1 MLRFHIP
8 LIKPDVQFS
17 RIRLPDKESRFR
29 PREEARALAQAD
41 KSQLLIEIAVG
52 VACGTPTLELVL
64 AAQPL
69 AKPAG
74 GVAIHAP
81 VGFADWPQMEVVR
94 PPHQLAVE
102 PSGLFFWCEQLSLSA
117 RLFADLPAEPFQAL
131 TRRARAQIGP
141 SRLGRPA
148 AADRVAEKIEGFFR
162 QVTQTSLRLVDRQL
176 EPFHHGLLSRRRQI
190 SPLARRSRLE
200 VAIPLSEKPVTV
212 LFVSVRLWL
221 VTIGWRQVANEAAEF
236 FRVAK
241 IRV

>member
-8 LIKPDVQFS
+8 LIKPDVRFS

-29 PREEARALAQAD
+29 PWEEARAFAQAD

-52 VACGTPTLELVL
+52 VACDAPPLELVL

-81 VGFADWPQMEVVR
+81 VGFADRSQIEVVR
-94 PPHQLAVE
+94 PSHQLAVE
-102 PSGLFFWCEQLSLSA
+102 LGDLLVWFEQLSAST

-131 TRRARAQIGP
+131 SRRARAQIGS

-148 AADRVAEKIEGFFR
+148 AADRIAEEVEGVFA
-162 QVTQTSLRLVDRQL
+162 QGVQT
-176 EPFHHGLLSRRRQI
+176 G
-190 SPLARRSRLE
+190 
-200 VAIPLSEKPVTV
+200 
-212 LFVSVRLWL
+212 
-221 VTIGWRQVANEAAEF
+221 
-236 FRVAK
+236 
-241 IRV
+241 